1 MNKYFLILLLLV
13 GGVGLFSACDGAPSE
28 EKQTIL
34 TGRIQ
39 VLVDE
44 NVAPI
49 VREQLDVF
57 QNSYVNA
64 RIQLVELPERSVV
77 NNLLKDSA
85 EVAVL
90 TRLLRPDELSFFE
103 SRGFTPRVVQFAVD
117 AVTLVGNVSLRDS
130 TIDVADVLA
139 VMQGDT
145 SPGFSLVFDHPASG
159 TLRYLQDL
167 AGMDSLPAQ
176 GVYALNSQHEVLAY
190 VHDHPD
196 AVGVVGLNGILK
208 PDSLSKPYMGR
219 VRTLGVRNLP
229 GNPGDDDFYLPI
241 QSNLALGVYAFARP
255 VYLINAE
262 PRYGLGMGFAAFLS
276 GERGQRIVLKSGLM
290 PDSLPPREIIIR
302 DRYRSN

>member
-90 TRLLRPDELSFFE
+90 TRLLRPDELSFF
-103 SRGFTPRVVQFAVD
+103 
-117 AVTLVGNVSLRDS
+117 
-130 TIDVADVLA
+130 
-139 VMQGDT
+139 
-145 SPGFSLVFDHPASG
+145 
-159 TLRYLQDL
+159 
-167 AGMDSLPAQ
+167 
-176 GVYALNSQHEVLAY
+176 
-190 VHDHPD
+190 
-196 AVGVVGLNGILK
+196 
-208 PDSLSKPYMGR
+208 
-219 VRTLGVRNLP
+219 
-229 GNPGDDDFYLPI
+229 
-241 QSNLALGVYAFARP
+241 
-255 VYLINAE
+255 
-262 PRYGLGMGFAAFLS
+262 
-276 GERGQRIVLKSGLM
+276 
-290 PDSLPPREIIIR
+290 
-302 DRYRSN
+302 

>member
-103 SRGFTPRVVQFAVD
+103 SRGFTPRAVQFAVD

>member
-1 MNKYFLILLLLV
+1 MNKYFLLLLLLV
-13 GGVGLFSACDGAPSE
+13 GGIGVFSACNRPPSE

-34 TGRIQ
+34 TGKIQ

-44 NVAPI
+44 SVAPI

-64 RIQLVELPERSVV
+64 NIQLVELPERAAV
-77 NNLLKDSA
+77 NYLLKDSA

-90 TRLLRPDELSFFE
+90 TRLLRADELKFFE
-103 SRGFTPRVVQFAVD
+103 ARGFTPRVVQFAVD
-117 AVTLVGNVSLRDS
+117 AVTLVGNVTARDS

-139 VMQGDT
+139 VMRGDA
-145 SPGFSLVFDHPASG
+145 SPGFSLVFEHPESG
-159 TLRYLQDL
+159 TLRYLQEL
-167 AGMDSLPAQ
+167 AGMESLPEQ
-176 GVYALNSQHEVLAY
+176 GVYALNSHHEVLAY
-190 VHDHPD
+190 VQDHPE
-196 AVGVVGLNGILK
+196 AVGVVGLNGMLK
-208 PDSLSKPYMGR
+208 PDSLSKPFIGQ
-219 VRTLGVRNLP
+219 VRTLALRNLP
-229 GNPGDDDFYLPI
+229 GNPGEDGFYLPS